1 MATGKVSFFLC
12 ASQGI
17 ENMALNLNNCLTDQ
31 VPIIVATPGGDHNV
45 LEPYTA
51 WRGSLTSADAAP
63 ETLRRAMKFAVTPPG
78 APVALN
84 ISGNAQLRKG
94 KAPVFK
100 MDAVKERPIF
110 RAPADAVEKV
120 ARGLIEAKSPA
131 FLVGREVTRGGSV
144 EAMVK
149 LAEKLSIP
157 VFQSQRKDNLYCDFP
172 TDHPL
177 FMENFLAPVRFPPVI
192 DMFVN
197 LGAGRQGNDPTAG
210 GDGEDFGR
218 GAPPKVDSTL
228 KYVHVS
234 FNADQLEGPL
244 GGYDPILADVPSTIQ
259 DLSNAI
265 DGLLTK
271 DRADRIR
278 QERLEVVKGYHEQ
291 RKKSRE
297 AVLKAVFD
305 EAPISWERVGYEL
318 ELALDK
324 NAVIVPE
331 LGSQDQ
337 KVHQF
342 LTCGPNAKTRF
353 GRTIGGQLG
362 WGLGA
367 AFGVQLGMPD
377 RQVCTILGDGGFLFG
392 QSQGLWSLSRYQ
404 APILVV
410 IMNNHSYN
418 EIRVRNMVASVGGRQ
433 FETGQELVSYLGDPD
448 VDFAKVAEGFGVKG
462 EKVRDPKDLAAAI
475 QRGIKVMRDGRPY
488 MLDVEAGSEGIM
500 ADSKWHPGFTIAG
513 LRKA

>member
-1 MATGKVSFFLC
+1 
-12 ASQGI
+12 
-17 ENMALNLNNCLTDQ
+17 
-31 VPIIVATPGGDHNV
+31 
-45 LEPYTA
+45 
-51 WRGSLTSADAAP
+51 
-63 ETLRRAMKFAVTPPG
+63 
-78 APVALN
+78 
-84 ISGNAQLRKG
+84 
-94 KAPVFK
+94 
-100 MDAVKERPIF
+100 
-110 RAPADAVEKV
+110 
-120 ARGLIEAKSPA
+120 
-131 FLVGREVTRGGSV
+131 
-144 EAMVK
+144 
-149 LAEKLSIP
+149 
-157 VFQSQRKDNLYCDFP
+157 
-172 TDHPL
+172 
-177 FMENFLAPVRFPPVI
+177 
-192 DMFVN
+192 MFVN
-197 LGAGRQGNDPTAG
+197 LGAARQGNDPTAG

-218 GAPPKVDSTL
+218 GAPPKVDSGL

-234 FNADQLEGPL
+234 FNADQLEGQL
-244 GGYDPILADVPSTIQ
+244 GGYEPILADVPSTIN

-265 DGLLTK
+265 DGLLTR
-271 DRADRIR
+271 DRMDRIR
-278 QERLEVVKGYHEQ
+278 QERLQVVTGYHEQ

-305 EAPISWERVGYEL
+305 ESPISWERVGYEL

-392 QSQGLWSLSRYQ
+392 QSQGLWSLARYH

-433 FETGQELVSYLGDPD
+433 FEAGRELVSYLGDPD

-500 ADSKWHPGFTIAG
+500 ADSKWHPGFSIAG
-513 LRKA
+513 LEKLTAFH